1 MRATS
6 CIMARARRTADR
18 LDADAVARVL
28 LRLPVDLHR
37 ALAAQAAH
45 EQTSVNELCVQ
56 RSSGP
61 DLPFLLRRDVAALL
75 ARARAVAG
83 PHLQGVLVHGSF
95 ARGEARAASDIDV
108 LVVVDRAVALT
119 RARYRHWDGETLSW
133 AGRSVDAHFTHAP
146 AERARPGSVWCEAAT
161 EGLVLFDA
169 AGDVW
174 QALVAARTAIAQGH
188 LVRKIVHGQPYWT
201 AAA

>member
-1 MRATS
+1 
-6 CIMARARRTADR
+6 MARARRTADR

-28 LRLPVDLHR
+28 LRLPVDLRR

-56 RSSGP
+56 RLSGP
-61 DLPFLLRRDVAALL
+61 DLPFLPRRDVAALL

-95 ARGEARAASDIDV
+95 ARGEARAASDVDV
-108 LVVVDRAVALT
+108 LVVVDRTLPLT
-119 RARYRHWDGETLSW
+119 RTLYRQWDAETPSW
-133 AGRSVDAHFTHAP
+133 AGRSIDAHFIHAP
-146 AERARPGSVWCEAAT
+146 AVGTRPSSVWCEAAT

-169 AGDVW
+169 TGAVSRS
-174 QALVAARTAIAQGH
+174 LVAARAAIAQGD

-201 AAA
+201 VAA